1 MSDPSHRTVDMDL
14 KKEVLKI
21 TIILTVNHSHFDHY
35 LSKSILPFL
44 FGLNIRDLGTF
55 NCYVIVK

>member
-21 TIILTVNHSHFDHY
+21 TIMLTVNHSHFDRY
-35 LSKSILPFL
+35 NQYCLS
-44 FGLNIRDLGTF
+44 
-55 NCYVIVK
+55 C